1 MSLLKEIMSE
11 PVVTVLPS
19 DTVLRCARLMKER
32 NIESLVVA
40 WGEQGVGIITEKDI
54 VRRVVAECLG
64 YDTKVLDVMS
74 KPLITI
80 HADSTTDE
88 AVNKMKD
95 YGIKRLPVEEKGK
108 IIGIVVQS
116 DLIE

>member
-1 MSLLKEIMSE
+1 MPLLKDIMSK

-19 DTVLRCARLMKER
+19 DSVLRCAELMKEKD
-32 NIESLVVA
+32 IESLVVA

-54 VRRVVAECLG
+54 VRRVVAEGLS
-64 YDTKVLDVMS
+64 YDTRVLEVMS

-80 HADSTTDE
+80 HADSTPEE
-88 AVNKMKD
+88 AIEKMKEN
-95 YGIKRLPVEEKGK
+95 GIKRLPVEEKGR

-116 DLIE
+116 DLIK

>member
-1 MSLLKEIMSE
+1 MPTLKKIMSE

-19 DTVLRCARLMKER
+19 ETVLRCARLMKEKD
-32 NIESLVVA
+32 IESLVVA

-54 VRRVVAECLG
+54 VRRVVAEGLA
-64 YDTKVLDVMS
+64 YDTKVLEVMS

-80 HADSTTDE
+80 HADSTPEE
-88 AVNKMKD
+88 AMAKMREHS
-95 YGIKRLPVEEKGK
+95 IKRLPVEEKGR

-116 DLIE
+116 DLIK

>member
-1 MSLLKEIMSE
+1 MPLLKDIMSK

-19 DTVLRCARLMKER
+19 DSVLRCARLMKEKD
-32 NIESLVVA
+32 IESLVVA

-54 VRRVVAECLG
+54 VRRVVAEGLP
-64 YDTKVLDVMS
+64 YDTHVLVVMS

-80 HADSTTDE
+80 HADSTPEE
-88 AVNKMKD
+88 AIEKMKKQ
-95 YGIKRLPVEEKGK
+95 GIKRLPVEGKGR

-116 DLIE
+116 DLIK